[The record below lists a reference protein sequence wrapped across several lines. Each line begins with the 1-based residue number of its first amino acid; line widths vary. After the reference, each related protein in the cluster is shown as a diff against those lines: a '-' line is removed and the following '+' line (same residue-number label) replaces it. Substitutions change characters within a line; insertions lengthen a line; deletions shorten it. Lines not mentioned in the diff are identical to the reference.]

1 MGKTVESYRMALES
15 EINRWNG
22 FVRALRKSDREAF
35 DELKDM
41 CRKSA
46 MATGNACNPIIL
58 SLWLWLFCCVSK
70 RS

>member
-1 MGKTVESYRMALES
+1 VGKTVESYRMALES

-46 MATGNACNPIIL
+46 MAVGNVCNPIIFELMVMAILL
-58 SLWLWLFCCVSK
+58 SAKEV
-70 RS
+70 